1 MPVGNGP
8 TFASGRL
15 DELHGIDA
23 EFIRRGVPRAWREEL
38 PAELH
43 ELFWSVAENAE
54 GMLRAGYGGRAAAT

>member
-1 MPVGNGP
+1 
-8 TFASGRL
+8 L
-15 DELHGIDA
+15 DERHGIDA